1 MRLAFICWTPLHI
14 INILNVINTYF
25 RNEKKDLYVYA
36 DFSDAEV
43 YYQRL
48 KEMHVFDEVFLINP
62 EEMGNI
68 FQRKLSLVTGKS
80 KMLSNLRV
88 VYDQI
93 FIQGENYFS
102 KVLFSNMRK
111 KNPNIYFNYIEDG
124 LGAYLSDQIFSTSL
138 NKQRLLNLLNPH
150 SIFLQ
155 EAHYSY
161 VYRPDLLM
169 FKRDKIRK
177 IPTIEKNS
185 VISEQIHFIF
195 GVDLLN
201 HVSESIVYFDQPLEK
216 DGFGINEADIAKRIN
231 QYNVLKKRFLV
242 KLHPRNH
249 CTKKYYKTEILESQL
264 PFEVLILE
272 NDFSNAVLL
281 SPLSTIAFSPLLMF
295 DQPMKS
301 IFLPKLLL
309 NTYNETIP
317 LEKKVVLRNLVDFC
331 NVFNKTSDNEVF
343 LPETW
348 EELERELR

>member
-14 INILNVINTYF
+14 INILNVINTYY

-36 DFSDAEV
+36 EFSGAEV

-48 KEMHVFDEVFLINP
+48 KEMHVFEDVFFVKP
-62 EEMGNI
+62 EKMGNF
-68 FQRKLSLVTGKS
+68 FQRKFSLVTGKS
-80 KMLSNLRV
+80 KMTNILKVS
-88 VYDQI
+88 YDQM

-102 KVLFSNMRK
+102 KILFSSMRK

-124 LGAYLSDQIFSTSL
+124 IGAYLSDQIFSTSI
-138 NKQRLLNLLNPH
+138 NKQRLLNLVNPH

-155 EAHYSY
+155 KAHFSY

-169 FKRDKIRK
+169 LKRDNIRR
-177 IPTIEKNS
+177 IPTIKKDS
-185 VISEQIHFIF
+185 IIDEQIRFIF
-195 GVDLLN
+195 GVNSLDY
-201 HVSESIVYFDQPLEK
+201 VRKSIVYFDQPLEN
-216 DGFGINEADIAKRIN
+216 DGFGINEADIAEKVK
-231 QYNVLKKRFLV
+231 QYNKLKKRFFV

-249 CTKKYYKTEILESQL
+249 STKKYYKNEMLESQL

-272 NDFSNAVLL
+272 NDFSDTILL

-309 NTYNETIP
+309 NTYNEAIP
-317 LEKKVVLRNLVDFC
+317 LEKKVILGKLIDFC
-331 NVFNKTSDNEVF
+331 NAFNKVSESKVF

-348 EELERELR
+348 EELERDLR